1 MQLSQWLK
9 RANLP
14 QKHFA
19 RTIGVSPA
27 CVSRLIHGGLQPSM
41 KMILKIQDATNGDV
55 ALKDWAKRAEKNQKK
70 EELSGAEK

>member
-1 MQLSQWLK
+1 
-9 RANLP
+9 
-14 QKHFA
+14 
-19 RTIGVSPA
+19 
-27 CVSRLIHGGLQPSM
+27 M